1 MLAINN
7 FQHIVSHGGEIKK
20 DLAWEQFIFY
30 LSFTLF
36 PTQFAQSC
44 FEKGG
49 VTKHGALD
57 NLARRSSRW
66 GYQTNFCGFF
76 LILTNKR
83 SWHLVSFSQ
92 IYLKGWSQVTV
103 NLKLPTI
110 PFRITEYFIPTTI
123 LETAV
128 YDTPSFLP
136 QWPVLLHALL
146 KRTRYRDRK
155 NIYIIS
161 SVGWVIPYKI
171 EILRASVLQ
180 LKLECLK
187 YGRATLRTIRVP
199 FRRTTG

>member
-7 FQHIVSHGGEIKK
+7 FHHIVSHGGEIKK

-36 PTQFAQSC
+36 STQFAQSC

-57 NLARRSSRW
+57 NLVRRSSRW
-66 GYQTNFCGFF
+66 GYQTNFCGVFF
-76 LILTNKR
+76 NTHKQTFMA
-83 SWHLVSFSQ
+83 SCVVFS
-92 IYLKGWSQVTV
+92 
-103 NLKLPTI
+103 
-110 PFRITEYFIPTTI
+110 
-123 LETAV
+123 
-128 YDTPSFLP
+128 DLP
-136 QWPVLLHALL
+136 QRLKSSNRELKTTHNTFQDHRVLYSDNNSRDSRIWYAIIFAAVLLHALL

-161 SVGWVIPYKI
+161 SVGWAIPYKI

-180 LKLECLK
+180 VKLECLK